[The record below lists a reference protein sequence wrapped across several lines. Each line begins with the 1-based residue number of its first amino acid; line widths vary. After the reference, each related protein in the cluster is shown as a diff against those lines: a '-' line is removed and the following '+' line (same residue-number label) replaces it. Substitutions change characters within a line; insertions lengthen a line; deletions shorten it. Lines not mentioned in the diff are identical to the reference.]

1 MLRVR
6 GNSPTLPEAMT
17 RRRKSWLRWMLAPAL
32 RRAGAFRRDERGVT
46 IIEFALLALPFF
58 TIIAAILETSLV
70 FLASQVLDSA
80 VEDAARLVRTGQLQ
94 LGTADG
100 LTNDLDGI
108 RSKVCSGLYDMFD
121 CTQLKVKV
129 TTVVDFG
136 SATVTYPIQRG
147 EECEL
152 KDGVRTCNWKLT
164 ESYASSGGGKVVLMQ
179 VYYKWPTLVRL
190 PGFDLQDQP
199 DGTRLL
205 GAVRVFRNEPFK
217 CDC

>member
-1 MLRVR
+1 ML
-6 GNSPTLPEAMT
+6 T
-17 RRRKSWLRWMLAPAL
+17 PAL
-32 RRAGAFRRDERGVT
+32 KRGGAFRRDERGVT
-46 IIEFALLALPFF
+46 AIEFGLLALPFF

-80 VEDAARLVRTGQLQ
+80 VEDASRLVRTGQLQ
-94 LGTADG
+94 LGTAG

-108 RSKVCSGLYDMFD
+108 RTKVCSGLYDMFD
-121 CTQLKVKV
+121 CTKLKVKV
-129 TTVVDFG
+129 STVVDFG
-136 SATVTYPIQRG
+136 SATVTYPIQQG
-147 EECEL
+147 DECQL
-152 KDGVRTCNWKLT
+152 KDGVRTCNWT
-164 ESYASSGGGKVVLMQ
+164 IAESYTPGGGGKVVLMQ

-217 CDC
+217 CADC